1 MTPMVW
7 TVIETLRGP
16 TPHETERPPKVARMV
31 ASLARAL
38 TQPNEAES
46 ITVDEVDSP

>member
-1 MTPMVW
+1 MTPVVW
-7 TVIETLRGP
+7 TIIETLRGP
-16 TPHETERPPKVARMV
+16 TPHEERPPKVARMV

-46 ITVDEVDSP
+46 ITVAEVDSP